1 MGVVAVGPTAPVG
14 VFDPGVGG
22 LSILRGIHQ
31 LLPAEHLLYVADSAH
46 APYGPKGDDFIRA
59 RCRHIVAHLLEQGV
73 KAVVVA
79 CNTATAAAVLDL
91 RQQHALPIVAI
102 EPALK
107 PAAVQSRSGVIGAL
121 ATSGTIA
128 SGRFLHL
135 QGRFAQH
142 VEVLTRVCSGLVEA
156 IEQIEPNPA
165 ALDALLHDF
174 IDPLVAR
181 GADTLVLGCTHYS
194 LVRAPIQAVAG
205 PAVTVVDT
213 GSAVA
218 RELQRRL
225 HLAGLLNPDGEQ
237 TGGNSSMR
245 GEQGQHLAPGT
256 LRILTSGLPTQQQQ
270 VLARYWSGPF
280 TVACL

>member
-1 MGVVAVGPTAPVG
+1 MSAAEVDPAAPVG
-14 VFDPGVGG
+14 VFDSGVGG
-22 LSILRGIHQ
+22 LSILHGIRQ
-31 LLPAEHLLYVADSAH
+31 LLPAERLLYVADSAH

-59 RCRHIVAHLLEQGV
+59 RCRHIVEHLLAQGV

-91 RQQHALPIVAI
+91 RQHYALPIVAI

-107 PAAVQSRSGVIGAL
+107 PAAAQSRSGVVGVL

-128 SGRFLHL
+128 SDRFLHL

-142 VEVLTRVCSGLVEA
+142 VQVLTRACSGLVEV
-156 IEQIEPNPA
+156 IEQPEPSPA
-165 ALDALLHDF
+165 ALDTLLHDF

-194 LVRAPIQAVAG
+194 LVRAQIQGVAG
-205 PAVTVVDT
+205 PAVEVVDT

-225 HLAGLLNPDGEQ
+225 QLAGLLHPGERHRDGQDRE
-237 TGGNSSMR
+237 S
-245 GEQGQHLAPGT
+245 AVVD
-256 LRILTSGLPTQQQQ
+256 ILTSGVPEQQRQ
-270 VLARYWSGPF
+270 VLARYWTGPF
-280 TVACL
+280 TVQCLP